1 MVSRLNVGGATS
13 HLATKDLLELIGE
26 QRPQEPTFVRR
37 RRFHQSW
44 YRAEILELPHYGSTE
59 ARPARPCGS
68 VLTDSDA
75 KMGNNFTSDAARKLY
90 LQRRTE
96 GWGLEPIRCTKY
108 LTSSQALSLNLFG
121 PLIEDKTWAARSLSL
136 VLGRTDIDVVHH
148 IWIEYAPAR
157 RSKFLNDM
165 TRLDAVVLL
174 ETNSGEELLAIEVKY
189 ADRFSSRRVSI
200 DRAPY
205 RKLATDTELWQ
216 DPGEVFATQSVNQL
230 VRCHA
235 LAAALSIDWLEQT
248 RQPTL
253 LVLHHR
259 EDNNSHLT
267 VDRYKSHLTK
277 ANLCQEASL
286 DDFVRALAAASETD
300 EQRSLVSAI
309 HLRYLAEKQSEAAWQ
324 AWNSI
329 AVNAHRAT

>member
-1 MVSRLNVGGATS
+1 MVSRLNVGGATA
-13 HLATKDLLELIGE
+13 HLATKELLKIIGE
-26 QRPQEPTFVRR
+26 QRPQEPAFARR

-44 YRAEILELPHYGSTE
+44 YRAAILELPDYGSTE
-59 ARPARPCGS
+59 ARPPRPCGS
-68 VLTDSDA
+68 ILTDNDA
-75 KMGNNFTSDAARKLY
+75 KMGNNFTSDAAKTIY

-121 PLIEDKTWAARSLSL
+121 PLIEDKRWAARSLSL
-136 VLGRTDIDVVHH
+136 ALGRTDINVVRH

-189 ADRFSSRRVSI
+189 TDRFSSRRVSI

-205 RKLATDTELWQ
+205 RQLANDTELWQ
-216 DPGEVFATQSVNQL
+216 NPDEVFASQPVNQL
-230 VRCHA
+230 VRCHG
-235 LAAALSIDWLEQT
+235 LAAALSIEWLGQT
-248 RQPTL
+248 RQPTF

-259 EDNNSHLT
+259 EDNKSRLT

-277 ANLCQEASL
+277 ADLCQEASL
-286 DDFVRALAAASETD
+286 DDFVMALAAASETE

-309 HLRYLAEKQSEAAWQ
+309 HCRYLAEEQSEAAWQ
-324 AWNSI
+324 DWNGM
-329 AVNAHRAT
+329 AVNAHHAP